1 MRRKA
6 LGTALATVV
15 VAGLLYGLLGQRSGS
30 GLSYRFAEVE
40 RGTVEQVVASTG
52 TLQATQTVEVGTQVS
67 GLLSEIHADFNDQVQ
82 KGDLLARIDPS
93 LLQQA
98 VRSAEAS
105 LARSTAEVEHSR
117 RGLARA
123 LELLETNVV
132 AVTEVETA
140 QYQAA
145 VAEASFRQAQV
156 SLEQARRNLEYT
168 RILAPVD
175 GVVIQRAVDVGQTV
189 AASMSAPVLFLIA
202 QDLSEMEILASVDES
217 DIGLIHPGQGVRF
230 TVQAYPQE
238 RFTGE
243 VRQVRLQSKVVE
255 NVVTYAVVIGVDNSS
270 GRLLPGMTATVDF
283 IVAREGNALKVSTA
297 ALRFQPTDAMVAE
310 LQALRTEAGEGQG
323 GSRGRTGEGSGT
335 GEESGTGEGP
345 RTGGGSGTGEESGTG
360 EGSRTGGGSG
370 DLRFAGLDDGSGR
383 VPGALEPRDSLT
395 PLYYLDEGGKLAVT
409 FVERGL
415 SDRQSTVIRGPGV
428 REGMK
433 IIVGTMS
440 EAAATANGA
449 STASNPFQSQNG
461 NRPPGGGPPPM

>member
-1 MRRKA
+1 MRRQALLRERRGRRRGEATVARGNQKGWIIMRRKA
-6 LGTALATVV
+6 LGAALAAVV

-30 GLSYRFAEVE
+30 GLSYRLAEVE

-67 GLLSEIHADFNDQVQ
+67 GQLSEIYVDFNDMVE

-105 LARSTAEVEHSR
+105 LARSTAEVEHAR
-117 RGLARA
+117 RNLARA
-123 LELLETNVV
+123 MELLETNVV

-156 SLEQARRNLEYT
+156 SLDQARRNLEYT

-217 DIGLIHPGQGVRF
+217 DIGLIHPGQEVRF

-243 VRQVRLQSKVVE
+243 VRQVRLQSKVAE
-255 NVVTYAVVIGVDNSS
+255 NVVTYSVVIGVDNPT
-270 GRLLPGMTATVDF
+270 GRLLPGMTATVEF
-283 IVAREGNALKVSTA
+283 IVAREEDVLKVSNA
-297 ALRFQPTDAMVAE
+297 ALRFQPTEAMRAE
-310 LQALRTEAGEGQG
+310 LESLHGQAGQDSG
-323 GSRGRTGEGSGT
+323 GA
-335 GEESGTGEGP
+335 P
-345 RTGGGSGTGEESGTG
+345 
-360 EGSRTGGGSG
+360 
-370 DLRFAGLDDGSGR
+370 RFARLGDGSGR
-383 VPGALEPRDSLT
+383 AAATGQPRASLT
-395 PLYYLDEGGKLAVT
+395 PLYYLDEAGKLAVT
-409 FVERGL
+409 FVEKGL
-415 SDRQSTVIRGPGV
+415 ADRQSTVVRSPEV
-428 REGMK
+428 REGMQV
-433 IIVGTMS
+433 IVAVGAGAT
-440 EAAATANGA
+440 AATA
-449 STASNPFQSQNG
+449 ASNPFQAQNG
-461 NRPPGGGPPPM
+461 GRPPGGGPPPM

>member
-1 MRRKA
+1 
-6 LGTALATVV
+6 

-30 GLSYRFAEVE
+30 GLSYRLAEVE
-40 RGTVEQVVASTG
+40 RGMVEQVVASTG

-67 GLLSEIHADFNDQVQ
+67 GQLSEIYVDFNDMVE

-105 LARSTAEVEHSR
+105 LARSTAEVEHAR
-117 RGLARA
+117 RNLARA
-123 LELLETNVV
+123 MELLETNVV

-217 DIGLIHPGQGVRF
+217 DIGLIHPGQEVRF

-255 NVVTYAVVIGVDNSS
+255 NVVTYSVVIGVDNPT

-283 IVAREGNALKVSTA
+283 IVAREEDVLKVSNA
-297 ALRFQPTDAMVAE
+297 ALRFQPTEAMRAE
-310 LQALRTEAGEGQG
+310 LEALQAQAKTGF
-323 GSRGRTGEGSGT
+323 RGCASIC
-335 GEESGTGEGP
+335 
-345 RTGGGSGTGEESGTG
+345 
-360 EGSRTGGGSG
+360 
-370 DLRFAGLDDGSGR
+370 R
-383 VPGALEPRDSLT
+383 VG
-395 PLYYLDEGGKLAVT
+395 
-409 FVERGL
+409 
-415 SDRQSTVIRGPGV
+415 
-428 REGMK
+428 
-433 IIVGTMS
+433 
-440 EAAATANGA
+440 
-449 STASNPFQSQNG
+449 
-461 NRPPGGGPPPM
+461 